1 MDEELIDWLNKYTF
15 PEEAKYK
22 NIEYAKEAYDIFID
36 DLKFSP
42 TTQFNIFSTIQF
54 PATIYLMKQLD
65 KK

>member
-22 NIEYAKEAYDIFID
+22 NIEYAKEDYDIFIN

-42 TTQFNIFSTIQF
+42 STRFNIFSTIQF

>member
-22 NIEYAKEAYDIFID
+22 NIEYAKEDYDIFIN

-42 TTQFNIFSTIQF
+42 STRFNIFQPYNFLLRFI
-54 PATIYLMKQLD
+54 
-65 KK
+65 